1 MHWELSLILHVAL
14 LIPQSSGSSGS
25 RMFGN
30 FVLLLHFGAEHGI
43 QAGLCTWQTIA
54 VSGAAPPFLGIVP
67 ILLPHPCH
75 FCYLLFDTGSHIV
88 QAGCVAKAHL
98 ELFSLKCLALQSHT
112 ITPNLSFLIPQV
124 PDKAICLS
132 TYVPER

>member
-54 VSGAAPPFLGIVP
+54 VSGSCTSFPGDCAHPSPTSLS
-67 ILLPHPCH
+67 LL
-75 FCYLLFDTGSHIV
+75 LLAF
-88 QAGCVAKAHL
+88 
-98 ELFSLKCLALQSHT
+98 
-112 ITPNLSFLIPQV
+112 
-124 PDKAICLS
+124 
-132 TYVPER
+132 